1 MRYRSRRDRT
11 DVRADFAFSISS
23 LPQPASLQASLKFTR
38 APANDLISKLQS
50 GRYDRF
56 LVILEQ
62 WMSSG
67 TLVEKDSNVTEAL
80 SGLQSLVD
88 TGVLKHLD
96 VDIKVVKSPLESAS
110 EIRSYSDATF
120 QKILSGIEEDS
131 LVKSSAV
138 WDMDGRKDWLLENQ
152 KSEEQKIDSAIFSP
166 L

>member
-1 MRYRSRRDRT
+1 
-11 DVRADFAFSISS
+11 
-23 LPQPASLQASLKFTR
+23 
-38 APANDLISKLQS
+38 
-50 GRYDRF
+50 
-56 LVILEQ
+56 
-62 WMSSG
+62 MSSG
-67 TLVEKDSNVTEAL
+67 TLVEKDSIVTEAL

-96 VDIKVVKSPLESAS
+96 IDIKVVKSPLESAS

-138 WDMDGRKDWLLENQ
+138 WDMDGRKDWLLDNQ